1 MACTPEL
8 CCYQH
13 GQDGGNVPHV
23 CCDCQEFLYNQWMIF
38 SQPFKTAAHLVE
50 LVHLIQ
56 KRFKSHDCALS
67 GAKEKTASDGLLS
80 SEDLKEEKVIT
91 TPANSIYHARGR
103 ALGG

>member
-1 MACTPEL
+1 MAISPEL

-23 CCDCQEFLYNQWMIF
+23 CCDCQEFLYNQRMMF

-50 LVHLIQ
+50 LVHFIQ

-67 GAKEKTASDGLLS
+67 QGLRRKQLQM
-80 SEDLKEEKVIT
+80 DCLVQRT
-91 TPANSIYHARGR
+91 
-103 ALGG
+103 